1 MKSIEMYI
9 FEEEQKA
16 LKRKEEEDEQQKRT
30 IAKAFLK
37 FQSLVCES
45 NKIMNRK
52 KTVRFSF
59 GLTMSSRFIGT
70 LERLIINHLKQYGY
84 RVEKLYVEDYQ
95 YCIVLKRI
103 EINQIYLI
111 NFL

>member
-37 FQSLVCES
+37 FQSAS
-45 NKIMNRK
+45 Y
-52 KTVRFSF
+52 T
-59 GLTMSSRFIGT
+59 T
-70 LERLIINHLKQYGY
+70 LM
-84 RVEKLYVEDYQ
+84 
-95 YCIVLKRI
+95 
-103 EINQIYLI
+103 
-111 NFL
+111 